1 MRLRALVL
9 ALLLAPAA
17 SAQTVDEVVAKYTA
31 ARGGAER
38 WKAVQSLE
46 MTGIFTSYSQSHP
59 FTMRWK
65 RPGLY
70 RFESTSMTHAFKVGR
85 DAGGVWWIFPGYGI
99 QEAARA
105 QEPDSVV
112 ITRDSEFEPL
122 LFGWK
127 EKGHK
132 VELAGPGDIDGQA
145 TLQLKVTLANGWT
158 ETWHLDP
165 KTFLEVA
172 VDSRTVDRTQPGGE
186 NMPQR
191 AYFLEFR
198 TVEGLV
204 IPHRIEKE
212 FGARHSVLEIEKVT
226 VNPALDDAAFKM
238 P

>member
-17 SAQTVDEVVAKYTA
+17 SAQTVDELVAKYTA

-46 MTGIFTSYSQSHP
+46 ATGVFTSFSQAHP

-70 RFESTSMTHAFKVGR
+70 RFESTSMTQPFTVGR
-85 DAGGVWWIFPGYGI
+85 DAGGVWWIVPAYGV
-99 QEAARA
+99 QAAART
-105 QEPDSVV
+105 QEPDSIPVG
-112 ITRDSEFEPL
+112 RDAELEPA

-145 TLQLKVTLANGWT
+145 TLQLKVTFANGWT

-186 NMPQR
+186 NIPQR

-212 FGARHSVLEIEKVT
+212 FGARHSVLEVGKVL
-226 VNPALDDAAFKM
+226 VNPALDDGVFKM